1 MTGKIKKGITSY
13 IGKHIKI
20 LTDDWKGEFTKG
32 DFYEVIT
39 NIHDIPCVVNDSR
52 VMSFDILCY
61 TNDYQIVDN
70 INLDKE

>member
-1 MTGKIKKGITSY
+1 MNKY

-20 LTDDWKGEFTKG
+20 LNDEWSGEFTKG
-32 DFYEVIT
+32 NLYEIIP
-39 NIHDIPCVVNDSR
+39 NIHDIPCVVNDSG

-61 TNDYQIVDN
+61 TNDYEIVDN

>member
-1 MTGKIKKGITSY
+1 MNKY

-20 LTDDWKGEFTKG
+20 LTDDWEGEFTNGNLYK
-32 DFYEVIT
+32 IAT

-52 VMSFDILCY
+52 VMSFDILYY
-61 TNDYQIVDN
+61 TNDYEIVDN

>member
-1 MTGKIKKGITSY
+1 MDKY

-20 LTDDWKGEFTKG
+20 LTNEWEDEFTNGSVYK
-32 DFYEVIT
+32 ITT
-39 NIHDIPCVVNDSR
+39 NIHDIPCVVNDNG

-61 TNDYQIVDN
+61 TNDYEIVEN

>member
-1 MTGKIKKGITSY
+1 MTSNKGITSY

-20 LTDDWKGEFTKG
+20 LTDEWEGEFTKG
-32 DFYEVIT
+32 NLYKIAT
-39 NIHDIPCVVNDSR
+39 NIHDIPCVVNDSG

-61 TNDYQIVDN
+61 TNDYEVVEN

>member
-1 MTGKIKKGITSY
+1 MTSNKGITSY

-20 LTDDWKGEFTKG
+20 LTDEWEGEFTNGNLYK
-32 DFYEVIT
+32 IAT
-39 NIHDIPCVVNDSR
+39 NIHDIPCVVNDSG

-61 TNDYQIVDN
+61 TNDYEVVEN